1 MHGSKN
7 CAWPCHSY
15 EFTKQAKRENIM
27 LFVEDL
33 SLFYVFYLA
42 DPIDIANAIR
52 QVVGLISLQRS
63 IDRKALVDALLS
75 REEMMSTA
83 IGNGIAIPHVRL
95 FDSMSLQED
104 IVAVAYL
111 FEPVDWKAPDEKP
124 VHTLFF
130 VLAADETRHLQILAE
145 IAQLASDEDFVD
157 FLKTMPPRE
166 SLIERIQQLEE
177 KMNVEET
184 SNSQDS

>member
-1 MHGSKN
+1 MIIGERMN
-7 CAWPCHSY
+7 DPNVMY
-15 EFTKQAKRENIM
+15 
-27 LFVEDL
+27 LVDPEDK
-33 SLFYVFYLA
+33 A
-42 DPIDIANAIR
+42 
-52 QVVGLISLQRS
+52 
-63 IDRKALVDALLS
+63 KALNKLIGSAPLPNSLDREALFDALLS
-75 REEMMSTA
+75 REDMMSTA

-111 FEPVDWKAPDEKP
+111 FEPVDWVAPDGKP

-177 KMNVEET
+177 KMNVEEI

>member
-1 MHGSKN
+1 MILAKIFEKGSVWY
-7 CAWPCHSY
+7 CVDP
-15 EFTKQAKRENIM
+15 
-27 LFVEDL
+27 L
-33 SLFYVFYLA
+33 SFKEAV
-42 DPIDIANAIR
+42 R
-52 QVVGLISLQRS
+52 SLVSIVKLPNS
-63 IDRKALVDALLS
+63 IDRKVLFNALLS

-111 FEPVDWKAPDEKP
+111 FEPVDWVAPDGKP

-145 IAQLASDEDFVD
+145 IAQLASDEDFVE
-157 FLKTMPPRE
+157 FLRTMPAKE
-166 SLIERIQQLEE
+166 ALIERIQQLEE
-177 KMNVEET
+177 KMAIENI
-184 SNSQDS
+184 SNR

>member
-1 MHGSKN
+1 
-7 CAWPCHSY
+7 
-15 EFTKQAKRENIM
+15 
-27 LFVEDL
+27 
-33 SLFYVFYLA
+33 
-42 DPIDIANAIR
+42 
-52 QVVGLISLQRS
+52 
-63 IDRKALVDALLS
+63 
-75 REEMMSTA
+75 EEMMSTA

-111 FEPVDWKAPDEKP
+111 FEPVDWVAPDEKP

-130 VLAADETRHLQILAE
+130 VLAADEARHLQILAE

>member
-1 MHGSKN
+1 MN
-7 CAWPCHSY
+7 V
-15 EFTKQAKRENIM
+15 FIDIILKQVLI
-27 LFVEDL
+27 LYLVDSEDESTALRKIIQSVPL
-33 SLFYVFYLA
+33 SL
-42 DPIDIANAIR
+42 
-52 QVVGLISLQRS
+52 SLN
-63 IDRKALVDALLS
+63 KEELFNALLS

-111 FEPVDWKAPDEKP
+111 FEPVDWVAPDGKP

-145 IAQLASDEDFVD
+145 IAQLASDEDFVE
-157 FLKTMPPRE
+157 FLRTMPAKE
-166 SLIERIQQLEE
+166 ALIERIQQLEE
-177 KMNVEET
+177 KVNTEEI

>member
-1 MHGSKN
+1 MEPLCKNDVFYIVDPVDSSSAITNVIKN
-7 CAWPCHSY
+7 C
-15 EFTKQAKRENIM
+15 
-27 LFVEDL
+27 DL
-33 SLFYVFYLA
+33 
-42 DPIDIANAIR
+42 IDF
-52 QVVGLISLQRS
+52 
-63 IDRKALVDALLS
+63 IDRSTLIDAILA

-111 FEPVDWKAPDEKP
+111 FEPVDWVAPDGKP

-145 IAQLASDEDFVD
+145 IAQLASDEDFVE
-157 FLKTMPPRE
+157 FLRTMPAKE
-166 SLIERIQQLEE
+166 ALIERIQQLEE
-177 KMNVEET
+177 KVNTEEI

>member
-1 MHGSKN
+1 MIILNSILQDCPWYLLDPN
-7 CAWPCHSY
+7 NIRICLQILV
-15 EFTKQAKRENIM
+15 QA
-27 LFVEDL
+27 L
-33 SLFYVFYLA
+33 SFSEKL
-42 DPIDIANAIR
+42 
-52 QVVGLISLQRS
+52 
-63 IDRKALVDALLS
+63 DRNVLLDALLS

-145 IAQLASDEDFVD
+145 IAQLASDEDFVE
-157 FLKTMPPRE
+157 FLRTMPAKE
-166 SLIERIQQLEE
+166 ALIERIQQLEE
-177 KMNVEET
+177 KVNTEEI

>member
-1 MHGSKN
+1 MN
-7 CAWPCHSY
+7 V
-15 EFTKQAKRENIM
+15 FIDIILKQVLILYLVDPE
-27 LFVEDL
+27 VESTALRKLIQSVPL
-33 SLFYVFYLA
+33 SL
-42 DPIDIANAIR
+42 
-52 QVVGLISLQRS
+52 SLN
-63 IDRKALVDALLS
+63 KEELFNALLS

-111 FEPVDWKAPDEKP
+111 FEPVDWVAPDGKP

>member
-1 MHGSKN
+1 MIILNSILQDCPWYLLDPN
-7 CAWPCHSY
+7 NIRICLQILV
-15 EFTKQAKRENIM
+15 QA
-27 LFVEDL
+27 L
-33 SLFYVFYLA
+33 SFSEKL
-42 DPIDIANAIR
+42 
-52 QVVGLISLQRS
+52 
-63 IDRKALVDALLS
+63 DRNVLLDALLS

-111 FEPVDWKAPDEKP
+111 FEPVDWVAPDEKP

-145 IAQLASDEDFVD
+145 IAQLASDEDFVE
-157 FLKTMPPRE
+157 FLRTMPAKE
-166 SLIERIQQLEE
+166 ALIERIQQLEE
-177 KMNVEET
+177 KVNTEET

>member
-1 MHGSKN
+1 MIILNSILQDCPWYLLDPN
-7 CAWPCHSY
+7 NIRICLQILV
-15 EFTKQAKRENIM
+15 QA
-27 LFVEDL
+27 L
-33 SLFYVFYLA
+33 SFSEKL
-42 DPIDIANAIR
+42 
-52 QVVGLISLQRS
+52 
-63 IDRKALVDALLS
+63 DRNVLLDALLS

-111 FEPVDWKAPDEKP
+111 FEPVDWVAPDGKP

-145 IAQLASDEDFVD
+145 IAQLASDEDFVE
-157 FLKTMPPRE
+157 FLRTMPAKE
-166 SLIERIQQLEE
+166 ALIERIQQLEE
-177 KMNVEET
+177 KVDTEEI

>member
-1 MHGSKN
+1 MN
-7 CAWPCHSY
+7 V
-15 EFTKQAKRENIM
+15 FIDIILKQVLI
-27 LFVEDL
+27 LYLVDSEDESTALRKIIQSVPL
-33 SLFYVFYLA
+33 SL
-42 DPIDIANAIR
+42 
-52 QVVGLISLQRS
+52 SLN
-63 IDRKALVDALLS
+63 KEELLNALLS

-111 FEPVDWKAPDEKP
+111 FEPVDWVAPDDKP

-145 IAQLASDEDFVD
+145 IAQLASDEDFVE
-157 FLKTMPPRE
+157 FLRTMPAKE
-166 SLIERIQQLEE
+166 ALIERIQQLEE
-177 KMNVEET
+177 KVDTEEI

>member
-1 MHGSKN
+1 MN
-7 CAWPCHSY
+7 V
-15 EFTKQAKRENIM
+15 FIDIILKQVLI
-27 LFVEDL
+27 LYLVDSEDESTALRKIIQSVPL
-33 SLFYVFYLA
+33 SL
-42 DPIDIANAIR
+42 
-52 QVVGLISLQRS
+52 SLN
-63 IDRKALVDALLS
+63 KEELLNALLS

-104 IVAVAYL
+104 IVVVAYL
-111 FEPVDWKAPDEKP
+111 FEPVDWVAPDGKP

>member
-1 MHGSKN
+1 MN
-7 CAWPCHSY
+7 V
-15 EFTKQAKRENIM
+15 FIDIILKQVLI
-27 LFVEDL
+27 LYLVDSEDESTALRKLIQSVPL
-33 SLFYVFYLA
+33 SLSLNKEELL
-42 DPIDIANAIR
+42 NAI
-52 QVVGLISLQRS
+52 
-63 IDRKALVDALLS
+63 LS

-111 FEPVDWKAPDEKP
+111 FEPVDWVAPDGKP

-145 IAQLASDEDFVD
+145 IAQLASDEDFVE
-157 FLKTMPPRE
+157 FLRTMPAKE
-166 SLIERIQQLEE
+166 ALIERIQQLEE
-177 KMNVEET
+177 KVNTEEI